1 MKCFKWSIE
10 FKNQRSK
17 EECETQSAL
26 LMTVYMV
33 IATLRNAL
41 HFGLELV
48 HT

>member
-1 MKCFKWSIE
+1 VKSFKWNIE
-10 FKNQRSK
+10 FKTQRSK

-33 IATLRNAL
+33 IATLRNTL